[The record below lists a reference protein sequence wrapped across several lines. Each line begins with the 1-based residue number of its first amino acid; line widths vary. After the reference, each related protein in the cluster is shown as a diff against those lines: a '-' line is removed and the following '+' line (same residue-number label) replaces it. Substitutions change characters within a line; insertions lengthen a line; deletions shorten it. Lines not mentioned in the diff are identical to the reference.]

1 MRKVKTKPI
10 RQHRRLV
17 PRPSAR
23 GLVLSIIVL
32 TALGYLGFLYQQK
45 HSLVVLAQTD
55 NLDGGGSGY
64 RYVAKY
70 GEDKSYRCRGADGTV
85 LTEEYGDGRPER
97 PIKDCAE
104 IGQTCYELNN
114 QVKGEYVA
122 ACLYNPP
129 TQQPQGG
136 EGCPTQAEIDAN
148 KKTTPQTCK
157 KFNPSIDIFDT
168 SQNDI
173 AGTFVS
179 AYFQE
184 ALNTAS
190 YLGRPGRFQ
199 DGSAL
204 TEATFRAK
212 ADYVVSKSKE
222 AGLNPAIFLGFWR
235 TESAFSIYPTTYDLG
250 CINSRLSGF
259 TNQVICATGLDNGGS
274 VPSLCA
280 RSKDAA
286 SQPCRLLAD
295 IRKNPI
301 YAKYQLNLPIR
312 TFDDYMEAYGS
323 HAPDLHP
330 GEVNNNCISTYN
342 KQLEAAIKL
351 GVCKGGTSGGGD
363 NVASASCPIPTGTV
377 TCGTKDNPAIYSPG
391 LGFSS
396 CGHCGA
402 GYDAGA
408 DQCIN
413 YPEGTSNGIDVAV
426 IPYRGTAEDKV
437 NDYAEIRFP
446 TINGHKA
453 DWTLVYKYPQQ
464 DTGNQQILGYKATD
478 TTTGENFYVQ
488 FHHSA
493 PGSGSPSG
501 RSGEVAGKVC
511 GGGCNV
517 FHSHIQI
524 QTGSALGQGRW
535 LSAADFFCKDNRKY
549 TCFKKDPQCT
559 FANNPGV

>member
-1 MRKVKTKPI
+1 MSRVTKQTSQINKP
-10 RQHRRLV
+10 RL
-17 PRPSAR
+17 PRISLR
-23 GLVLSIIVL
+23 TIIVFAVL
-32 TALGYLGFLYQQK
+32 MTVSGYLAFLYQQK
-45 HSLVVLAQTD
+45 QSLVALAQDFNT
-55 NLDGGGSGY
+55 DGGGGGY

-70 GEDKSYRCRGADGTV
+70 GEDKSYRCRGTNGTV
-85 LTEEYGDGRPER
+85 LTEEYADGRPER

-129 TQQPQGG
+129 TKQPLGG

-168 SQNDI
+168 SQSDI

-204 TEATFRAK
+204 TQETFRTK
-212 ADYVVSKSKE
+212 ADFIVSKSNE

-301 YAKYQLNLPIR
+301 YANYQLNLPIR

-330 GEVNNNCISTYN
+330 GQVNNNCISTYN
-342 KQLEAAIKL
+342 KQLEAAVKL
-351 GVCKGGTSGGGD
+351 GACKGRGGGG
-363 NVASASCPIPTGTV
+363 NVASKSCPIPQGTV
-377 TCGTKDNPAIYSPG
+377 TCGSKQTPVVYNPG

-396 CGHCGA
+396 CGHCGTGYNA
-402 GYDAGA
+402 GS
-408 DQCIN
+408 DQCIR
-413 YPEGTSNGIDVAV
+413 YPEGTSNAIDIAV
-426 IPYRGTAEDKV
+426 IPYRGTEEDKI

-446 TINGHKA
+446 TINGHNA
-453 DWTLVYKYPQQ
+453 DWTLVRKEPAQ
-464 DTGNQQILGYKATD
+464 DVGNQQILGYKATD

-493 PGSGSPSG
+493 PGSGSASG
-501 RSGEVAGKVC
+501 RSGDIAGKVC
-511 GGGCNV
+511 GSGCNV
-517 FHSHIQI
+517 FHTHVQI
-524 QTGSALGQGRW
+524 QTGSALGQGQW
-535 LSAADFFCKDNRKY
+535 LNAAQFFCRDNTKY
-549 TCFKKDPQCT
+549 TRYADAPST
-559 FANNPGV
+559 